1 MCPPSL
7 PPSKLHPVSA
17 LRPHT
22 SIPSQDRVE
31 MLGTQ
36 SSNLETPRLPCLD
49 TAHNQVQGE
58 KSKGRF
64 QEKGQKAN
72 QELPKLCV

>member
-1 MCPPSL
+1 
-7 PPSKLHPVSA
+7 
-17 LRPHT
+17 
-22 SIPSQDRVE
+22 